1 MMHHLKRAGIIAAVA
16 LVPLLFFVNVW
27 QSFRYSSLK
36 REIARLEAV
45 QQDLLEQ
52 NKRNIAGAA
61 VLGSPG
67 RIDELGKEKLGLTRP
82 DPESFITIQTPAHER
97 AGDQPREEAADE

>member
-1 MMHHLKRAGIIAAVA
+1 MLSRAKKIVIITA
-16 LVPLLFFVNVW
+16 LSLIPLLFCANVW

-52 NKRNIAGAA
+52 NKRNIASIS
-61 VLGSPG
+61 VLESPQ
-67 RIDELGKEKLGLTRP
+67 RIDTEGKEKLGLARP
-82 DPESFITIQTPAHER
+82 DTETFITIVPPKKER
-97 AGDQPREEAADE
+97 EADE